1 MGQEIAMNATQEPL
15 FVPFTTSFL
24 PSCFN
29 NYPDLHGNYFLDVFE
44 FYLLPMHAFLNNIA
58 YFWFYVIRKSQMLT
72 EKKNLIRKW
81 TKCLKRHFTEVGTQ
95 MANTHLKRC
104 SLSLTTRELHIK
116 VILRYYYMTILTAQI
131 NLKKKCLYQ
140 FLLKIWRK
148 WIFHSL

>member
-1 MGQEIAMNATQEPL
+1 MNATQEPL

-44 FYLLPMHAFLNNIA
+44 FYLLPMHAFLNNIV
-58 YFWFYVIRKSQMLT
+58 FFLILCNKEISNVNR
-72 EKKNLIRKW
+72 KKNLIRKW

-95 MANTHLKRC
+95 MAKTHLKRC

-131 NLKKKCLYQ
+131 N
-140 FLLKIWRK
+140 
-148 WIFHSL
+148 